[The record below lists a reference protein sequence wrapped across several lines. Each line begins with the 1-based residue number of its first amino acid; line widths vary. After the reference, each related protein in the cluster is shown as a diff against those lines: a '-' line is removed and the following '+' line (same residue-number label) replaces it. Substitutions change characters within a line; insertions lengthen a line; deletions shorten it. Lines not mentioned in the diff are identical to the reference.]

1 MGRAVVEVTPS
12 EDLVDRA
19 EEIMSKLR
27 AGRSW
32 SGELQVRRKDGSTFP
47 AMVTDTPV
55 YDEEGTLAAI
65 IGVSTDI
72 TELKNT
78 EELRR
83 SEEHFRSL
91 VQNASDVVTVV
102 DADGTVRYVNPAI
115 ERMLGYRPQERMGR
129 SGFELLHPEDLPRA
143 RSTFGEAL
151 RSPGLTLTLEVQMR
165 HRDGS

>member
-1 MGRAVVEVTPS
+1 MGRSVVEVTPS

-19 EEIMSKLR
+19 EEIMSELA

-32 SGELQVRRKDGSTFP
+32 SGELEVHRKDGTTFP

-55 YDEEGTLAAI
+55 YNEQGDLAAI

-83 SEEHFRSL
+83 SEASL
-91 VQNASDVVTVV
+91 AEAQRIAH
-102 DADGTVRYVNPAI
+102 
-115 ERMLGYRPQERMGR
+115 LGSWEW
-129 SGFELLHPEDLPRA
+129 D
-143 RSTFGEAL
+143 
-151 RSPGLTLTLEVQMR
+151 
-165 HRDGS
+165 